1 MKGCNFVFESSFGI
15 YYKSHKVSLNH
26 GGLHI
31 KSLDYL
37 KKNINNKSEK

>member
-1 MKGCNFVFESSFGI
+1 MKGCNFVFERSFGI
-15 YYKSHKVSLNH
+15 YYKSHKVSLNY
-26 GGLHI
+26 GGLYV